1 MLDSLNKKSSI
12 IIIGVPQKK
21 KVGYNYA
28 INFKPVY
35 ALTGEKIPKVSNIF
49 H

>member
-21 KVGYNYA
+21 KVGNYT